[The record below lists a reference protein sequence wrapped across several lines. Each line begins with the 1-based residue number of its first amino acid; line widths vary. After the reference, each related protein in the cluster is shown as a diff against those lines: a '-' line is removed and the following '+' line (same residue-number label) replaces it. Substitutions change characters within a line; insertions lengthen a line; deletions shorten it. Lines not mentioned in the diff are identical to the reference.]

1 MKLDPELDLLLER
14 DVTASPA
21 QLWQAWTDPA
31 SLKRWFAPA
40 PYQVARAVIDP
51 RPGGEFTVVMMSPE
65 GATFDETP
73 GCILVAER
81 EKRLVFTDAL
91 GPEFRPNAE
100 TFMTAEITMA
110 ATATGARYAALVR
123 HKSGAD
129 RVRHEEMGFFDGW
142 STCIDQL
149 DALARNL

>member
-1 MKLDPELDLLLER
+1 MDHNPDLDLLLDR
-14 DVTASPA
+14 DVAASPA

-31 SLKRWFAPA
+31 HLKRWFAPA
-40 PYQVARAVIDP
+40 PYRVAKAVIDP

-65 GATFDETP
+65 GTAFDETP
-73 GCILVAER
+73 GCILIAEP

-110 ATATGARYAALVR
+110 ATTTGTRYSALVR

-129 RVRHEEMGFFDGW
+129 RVKHEEMGFFDGW
-142 STCIDQL
+142 GTCIDQL
-149 DALARNL
+149 DALARTL